1 MYSTPL
7 NFITIATTTGVVQE
21 AKIEED
27 LDRQKE
33 TRENEITTDQAG
45 MIGDRT
51 TGININPSQETMIET
66 TIGNGT
72 VNENGIE
79 TETETGTVEAV
90 GIGMKMIIKL
100 S

>member
-1 MYSTPL
+1 
-7 NFITIATTTGVVQE
+7 
-21 AKIEED
+21 
-27 LDRQKE
+27 
-33 TRENEITTDQAG
+33 

-79 TETETGTVEAV
+79 TETGTVEAV